1 MLSDKNTVLVV
12 IDVQEKLA
20 RVMHDRETLVVNLQK
35 LILGFQALN
44 LPILW
49 LEQNPTRMGATVP
62 GIQELLKDQPAI
74 AKMSFGAYGEPLFIE
89 NLEAIGRRQVLLA
102 GIETHVCVYQTA
114 AECLHR
120 GYEVSVVADAVSSR
134 KPADREVG
142 LARIQADGGKV
153 TCVEMA
159 LFELMRT
166 AEHPAFKEIL
176 KIVREVRA

>member
-20 RVMHDRETLVVNLQK
+20 KVMHDRETLMVNLEK
-35 LILGFQALN
+35 LIRGFQALN
-44 LPILW
+44 LPVLW
-49 LEQNPTRMGATVP
+49 LEQNPTRMGETVP
-62 GIQELLKDQPAI
+62 VIRDLLKGQPAI

-114 AECLHR
+114 AECLQR
-120 GYEVSVVADAVSSR
+120 GFEVSVVADAVSSR
-134 KPADREVG
+134 KADDKQVG
-142 LARIQADGGKV
+142 LTRIQSDGGKL

-166 AEHPAFKEIL
+166 ASHPAFKDIL
-176 KIVREVRA
+176 KTVR